1 MTGPRWDPT
10 AGEQP
15 APLERG
21 PPWGRDPFSLF
32 WEKGAPSSGPPPRG
46 AATRP
51 PEPAALLA
59 TTGFLD
65 RLIAMPLSAEQ
76 RAELQGVF
84 CFSRPAPPWAVGA
97 FPPWVLAL
105 SAGAKGARWLYFF
118 ALRAAAV
125 YRVTEAGAAGS
136 PAVPRRGPRRDREE
150 GSGRVG
156 YLVRVGWGVGG
167 ALPLHLGAHG
177 GRRTCPPLRDG
188 SRPRDSAWLADLR
201 TDPNPRAV
209 VGYVCRLSCGPVVVG
224 GGSPSVCV
232 LAVSR
237 ARPVRPRG
245 VGLDPRRECLSW
257 TAWAVRS
264 LVTTRPSSEP
274 VRCRGA

>member
-21 PPWGRDPFSLF
+21 PPWEWTPVSDGTPPLGTPSARRGD
-32 WEKGAPSSGPPPRG
+32 APSGPRRSPRDH
-46 AATRP
+46 R
-51 PEPAALLA
+51 LS
-59 TTGFLD
+59 D
-65 RLIAMPLSAEQ
+65 QLIAMPLSAEQ

-209 VGYVCRLSCGPVVVG
+209 VGYVAGCHVDRWWWAGGRPRCACSLSRALAQCGP
-224 GGSPSVCV
+224 GGSVWTPAVSVC
-232 LAVSR
+232 R
-237 ARPVRPRG
+237 GPRG
-245 VGLDPRRECLSW
+245 RSVLLSRPDPRVS
-257 TAWAVRS
+257 
-264 LVTTRPSSEP
+264 P
-274 VRCRGA
+274 